1 MLVLISKWTLVVVFS
16 ILFGILIGYFLA
28 KDSSNEK
35 EESTVLNDDLHT
47 DTQTGI
53 VSDDTF
59 AKRQ

>member
-28 KDSSNEK
+28 KNSSNEK

-59 AKRQ
+59 TKRQ

>member
-1 MLVLISKWTLVVVFS
+1 MLVLISKLTLVIVFS

-28 KDSSNEK
+28 KNFSNKE
-35 EESTVLNDDLHT
+35 EESTVLNNDLHT

-59 AKRQ
+59 VKRK